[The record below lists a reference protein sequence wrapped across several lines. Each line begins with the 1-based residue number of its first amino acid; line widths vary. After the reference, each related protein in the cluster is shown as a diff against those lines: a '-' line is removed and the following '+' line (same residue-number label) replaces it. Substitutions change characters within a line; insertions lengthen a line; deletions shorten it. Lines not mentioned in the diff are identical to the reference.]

1 MRSFVCCTLL
11 IASLLVY
18 SAPAQ
23 TVTADF
29 GSRESTSKR
38 IPANMFGINLASMQ
52 NPGTLTS
59 LRTGGITLTRK
70 MSQMPVVY
78 ATSTPNWQPMDW
90 YIKLVGGMHPLIV
103 MYGTPPSLQPSPNP
117 CGTGNSNVAPS
128 NVASWAKL
136 AASYVAHF
144 DAEFPG
150 YVVDYEI
157 WNEPELAASL
167 CVADGTDATRLKT
180 YLELYGAAAA
190 AMKEQAAKDNATIRV
205 GGPALSEQSLASE
218 WVSALL
224 SNSST
229 APYVDFVSYHIYL
242 TGQTDI
248 NAGMTW
254 STLYATTQSTTKG
267 ELAYYQKIYNL
278 VRAGSQPNS
287 QSTFVYVTEYN
298 DNWAYSKD
306 CCRNDPNYGPLWN
319 ATAVADFLNSV
330 YSGDSA
336 PPRMYYFAGTSTPY
350 FCIAG
355 TWNST
360 MNCDPSTL
368 TLYPQFYALS
378 LITSP
383 SYLGLS
389 EGGHMAA
396 SVSPI
401 NTQSGLLATAFY
413 TATKDSFV
421 IVNPSGTSYSAVQ
434 VVAHNAG
441 FTTGVG
447 TQYLLNAANA
457 KITSK
462 ALTLTSISGGFSAT
476 VAVPAYSTVAVSIAQ

>member
-1 MRSFVCCTLL
+1 MRSLVCSTLL
-11 IASLLVY
+11 IASLFVSFA
-18 SAPAQ
+18 SAQ
-23 TVTADF
+23 TTVTADF
-29 GSRESTSKR
+29 GLRELSTKR

-52 NPGTLTS
+52 DPGTLTA

-78 ATSTPNWQPMDW
+78 ATTTPNWQPMDW

-103 MYGTPPSLQPSPNP
+103 IAGTPLSLQPSPNP
-117 CGTGNSNVAPS
+117 CGTGNSNVAPT
-128 NVASWAKL
+128 NIGSWAKL

-144 DAEFPG
+144 DKEFPG

-157 WNEPELAASL
+157 WNEPELQPSL
-167 CVADGTDATRLKT
+167 CVADNTDATRLKT

-190 AMKEQAAKDNATIRV
+190 AMKEQAAADNATIRV

-229 APYVDFVSYHIYL
+229 TPYVDFVSYHIYL

-254 STLYATTQSTTKG
+254 SSLYATTQSTTKG
-267 ELAYYQKIYNL
+267 ELAYYQKIYSL

-287 QSTFVYVTEYN
+287 QSTFIYVTEYN

-319 ATAVADFLNSV
+319 ATAITDFLNSV

-355 TWNST
+355 V
-360 MNCDPSTL
+360 C
-368 TLYPQFYALS
+368 
-378 LITSP
+378 
-383 SYLGLS
+383 
-389 EGGHMAA
+389 
-396 SVSPI
+396 
-401 NTQSGLLATAFY
+401 
-413 TATKDSFV
+413 
-421 IVNPSGTSYSAVQ
+421 
-434 VVAHNAG
+434 
-441 FTTGVG
+441 GV
-447 TQYLLNAANA
+447 
-457 KITSK
+457 
-462 ALTLTSISGGFSAT
+462 
-476 VAVPAYSTVAVSIAQ
+476 